1 MAGRNVTALPDD
13 QALTPDDWPSSRE
26 QEYARRQ
33 AGLADHYA
41 VEFESRVFES
51 DAAGQI
57 HYLVTGNPDGE
68 PVVLLHG
75 VSTTAATWLPMVSSL
90 TDEYR
95 LYIPDRPGRG
105 LSAAP
110 SYRGRVLRRFIVS
123 YLVELCDHLGLDRPH
138 VVGNSLGG
146 QQAFLLALD
155 HDRVDRL
162 CLVGAP
168 GGVSKDFDLAWRL
181 TTVRGVN
188 RLLYWLMGR
197 GDPVENAKE
206 SAQQVLV
213 ADDTAIP
220 EPFYELM
227 AASSGLSDRQQ
238 SLRSL
243 QLEQGSFGRMH
254 SLFDLRDEIVGI
266 DRPTAFVWGAE
277 DSFWPPDVGQPVAER
292 MSDARFHVLDHH
304 GHMPWL
310 EPEETATEKI
320 RVFLDG

>member
-1 MAGRNVTALPDD
+1 MAETNASAQAQD
-13 QALTPDDWPSSRE
+13 QALTPEDWPSRRE
-26 QEYARRQ
+26 QGYARRQ
-33 AGLADHYA
+33 AALADQYG
-41 VEFESRVFES
+41 VQFESRTFES
-51 DAAGQI
+51 DAAGRI
-57 HYLVTGNPDGE
+57 HYLTAGDPDGD

-75 VSTTAATWLPMVSSL
+75 VSTTAATWLPLVPTL

-105 LSAAP
+105 LSDAP
-110 SYRGRVLRRFIVS
+110 SYRDRDLRHFMVS
-123 YLVELCDHLGLDRPH
+123 YLVELFDHLGLDRPH

-155 HDRVDRL
+155 HDWVDRL

-168 GGVSKDFDLAWRL
+168 AGVSKDFDLLWRL
-181 TTVRGVN
+181 ITVRGVN
-188 RLLYWLMGR
+188 RLLFWLMGR

-206 SAQQVLV
+206 SARRVLV
-213 ADDTAIP
+213 ADDAAIP
-220 EPFYELM
+220 EAFYELV
-227 AASSGLSDRQQ
+227 AASSALSDRQQ

-266 DRPTAFVWGAE
+266 DRPTAFVWGTE
-277 DSFWPPDVGQPVAER
+277 DSFWPPEVGQPVAEG
-292 MSDARFHVLDHH
+292 MPDAQFHVLDNH

-310 EPEETATEKI
+310 EPEEEATGKI
-320 RVFLDG
+320 RAFLDG